1 MSMAPTRSGSRL
13 RVVLF
18 SGGRGSRVLSTQ
30 LINNP
35 DISLTVAINGYD
47 DGLSTGEVRRF
58 LGDSLGPSDF
68 RKNASRL
75 AGELRS
81 CPAALVALLDLR
93 LPDPCSAADARAV
106 FRLVGGGTA
115 VPGPAFHGAFRELVG
130 KLDAESRGAVA
141 RRLARFES
149 ELDSTGR
156 SFSFSDCSLGN
167 LVFAGSFLER
177 GRDFNAA
184 VADYSEMLGL
194 ADGVIE
200 NVTDGTNA
208 YLVALNRDGQLL
220 ASEADIVDATLR
232 NHIDDIYLLDR
243 PPHDLSALLA
253 VAPVEDKKRLF
264 AARAAQL
271 TLNPRLTDRLAEADL
286 IIYSPGTQHSSLFPS
301 YLTPALGPAIARNLT
316 ALKLLITNLQED
328 AEIPGSSAVD
338 IIEKAV
344 YYLREKQAQ
353 RIPTPCLITHYLIND
368 PRRAEQTGA
377 YIPPGPL
384 ESLEDPRLIRIG
396 HYEDGV
402 TGCHDAARVLT
413 PFIESVLRRAEKP
426 ALAVFLL
433 DTRSLDKIG
442 QTICEML
449 RGGIQHLSVPLVVLY
464 GSDESFDRTFT
475 DSLPFE
481 LVNVTAAPDRMATA
495 FLDAVRERT
504 MDYVVLFESSG
515 MYRGEDV
522 ATFAAALSRGRL
534 DCVWGSR
541 RLSVRDIQESYMLR
555 YRKKLV
561 LGTLSYVGSHVLSLA
576 YLLLYGR
583 YISDTLSGVR
593 AVRTPYLTGSGL
605 NLDHRGLNQQLLSVL
620 LRDRAEIFEV
630 PVQFLPISP
639 EKVRR
644 TTVGEGLQ
652 SLFTILWRRF
662 RPFHS
667 ATRGGA

>member
-1 MSMAPTRSGSRL
+1 MSSASARADSRL

-18 SGGRGSRVLSTQ
+18 SGGRGSRVLSKQ

-35 DISLTVAINGYD
+35 DIALTVAINGYD

-75 AGELRS
+75 ASELRS
-81 CPAALVALLDLR
+81 CPATLVALLDLR
-93 LPDPCSAADARAV
+93 LPTPCSTTEARAA
-106 FRLVGGGTA
+106 FHLVGGDTA
-115 VPGPAFHGAFRELVG
+115 ASASAFQVALRELVG
-130 KLDAESRGAVA
+130 PLDAESRSGVA
-141 RRLARFES
+141 LRLARFEH

-156 SFSFSDCSLGN
+156 PFSFSDCSLGN

-184 VADYSEMLGL
+184 VADYGAMLGL
-194 ADGVIE
+194 SDGLIE

-208 YLVALNRDGQLL
+208 YLVAIDRDGRLL
-220 ASEADIVDATLR
+220 GSEADIVDATLR

-243 PPHDLSALLA
+243 PPHDLDGVLAAASAA
-253 VAPVEDKKRLF
+253 DKKRLLTT
-264 AARAAQL
+264 RAAKL
-271 TLNPRLTDRLAEADL
+271 TLNPRLADRLAEADL

-301 YLTPALGPAIARNLT
+301 YLTPGLGAAIARNLT
-316 ALKLLITNLQED
+316 ALKLLITNIQED
-328 AEIPGSSAVD
+328 AEIPDSSAVD

-353 RIPTPCLITHYLIND
+353 RFPTPCLITHYLINN
-368 PRRAEQTGA
+368 PSRAAQAGA
-377 YIPPGPL
+377 YIPPGRL

-413 PFIESVLRRAEKP
+413 PFIESALRRAEKP
-426 ALAVFLL
+426 TLAVFLL
-433 DTRSLDKIG
+433 DTRSLDKIS

-449 RGGIQHLSVPLVVLY
+449 RGGIQHLSVQLVVLY
-464 GSDESFDRTFT
+464 GSDKSFDQTFT

-481 LVNVTAAPDRMATA
+481 LLNVPAAPDRMAAT
-495 FLDAVRERT
+495 FLDAVRDRGI
-504 MDYVVLFESSG
+504 DYVVLFESSG
-515 MYRGEDV
+515 MYRGEDI

-561 LGTLSYVGSHVLSLA
+561 LGTLSYVGSHVLSLV

-583 YISDTLSGVR
+583 YISDTLSGAR
-593 AVRTPYLTGSGL
+593 AIRAAYLTGSGL
-605 NLDHRGLNQQLLSVL
+605 DLDHRGLNQALLSLL

-644 TTVGEGLQ
+644 TTVSEGLR
-652 SLFTILWRRF
+652 SLCTILWRRF
-662 RPFHS
+662 RPFPAS
-667 ATRGGA
+667 TRGA

>member
-1 MSMAPTRSGSRL
+1 MSSASARADSRL

-18 SGGRGSRVLSTQ
+18 SGGRGSRVLSKQ

-35 DISLTVAINGYD
+35 DIALTVAINGYD

-68 RKNASRL
+68 RKNTSRL
-75 AGELRS
+75 ASELRTCS
-81 CPAALVALLDLR
+81 ATLVALLDMR
-93 LPDPCSAADARAV
+93 LPTPCSTAEARAA
-106 FRLVGGGTA
+106 FQLVAGDTA
-115 VPGPAFHGAFRELVG
+115 APASAFLVALRELVG
-130 KLDAESRGAVA
+130 TLDVESRRGVA
-141 RRLARFES
+141 RRLARFER

-156 SFSFSDCSLGN
+156 PFSFSDCSLGN
-167 LVFAGSFLER
+167 LVFVGSFLER

-184 VADYSEMLGL
+184 VADYGAMLGL
-194 ADGVIE
+194 VEGLIE

-208 YLVALNRDGQLL
+208 YLVAIDRDGRLL
-220 ASEADIVDATLR
+220 GSEADIVDATLR

-243 PPHDLSALLA
+243 PPHDLDGVLAAASAA
-253 VAPVEDKKRLF
+253 DKKRLLTT
-264 AARAAQL
+264 RAAKL
-271 TLNPRLTDRLAEADL
+271 TLNPRLADRLAEADL

-301 YLTPALGPAIARNLT
+301 YLTPGLGAAIARNLT
-316 ALKLLITNLQED
+316 ALKLLITNIQED
-328 AEIPGSSAVD
+328 AEIPDASAVD

-344 YYLREKQAQ
+344 YYLREKQEQ
-353 RIPTPCLITHYLIND
+353 RIPTPCLITHYLINN
-368 PRRAEQTGA
+368 PSRAGQAGA
-377 YIPPGPL
+377 YIPPGRL

-402 TGCHDAARVLT
+402 TGYHDAARVLT
-413 PFIESVLRRAEKP
+413 PFIESALRRAAKP
-426 ALAVFLL
+426 TLAVFLL
-433 DTRSLDKIG
+433 DTRSLDKIS

-449 RGGIQHLSVPLVVLY
+449 RGGIQHLSVPVVVLY
-464 GSDESFDRTFT
+464 GSDKSFDRTFT

-481 LVNVTAAPDRMATA
+481 LVNVPAAPDRMAAA
-495 FLDAVRERT
+495 FLDAVRDRGI
-504 MDYVVLFESSG
+504 DYVVLFESSG
-515 MYRGEDV
+515 MYRGEDI
-522 ATFAAALSRGRL
+522 ATFAATLSRGRL

-561 LGTLSYVGSHVLSLA
+561 LGTLSYVGSHVLSLV

-583 YISDTLSGVR
+583 YISDTLSGAR
-593 AVRTPYLTGSGL
+593 AIRAAYLTGNRL
-605 NLDHRGLNQQLLSVL
+605 DLDHRGLNQELLSLL

-644 TTVGEGLQ
+644 TTVAEGLQ
-652 SLFTILWRRF
+652 SLFTILRRRF
-662 RPFHS
+662 RPFTAS
-667 ATRGGA
+667 TRVA

>member
-1 MSMAPTRSGSRL
+1 MSSASARADSRL

-18 SGGRGSRVLSTQ
+18 SGGRGSRVLSKQ

-35 DISLTVAINGYD
+35 DIALTVAINGYD

-75 AGELRS
+75 ASELRS
-81 CPAALVALLDLR
+81 CPATLVALLDLR
-93 LPDPCSAADARAV
+93 LPTPCSTTEARAA
-106 FRLVGGGTA
+106 FHLVGGDTA
-115 VPGPAFHGAFRELVG
+115 ASASAFQVALRELVG
-130 KLDAESRGAVA
+130 PLDAESRSGVA
-141 RRLARFES
+141 LRLARFEH

-156 SFSFSDCSLGN
+156 PFSFSDCSLGN

-184 VADYSEMLGL
+184 VADYGAMLGL
-194 ADGVIE
+194 SDGLIE

-208 YLVALNRDGQLL
+208 YLVAIDRDGRLL
-220 ASEADIVDATLR
+220 GSEADIVDATLR

-243 PPHDLSALLA
+243 PPHDLDGVLAAASAA
-253 VAPVEDKKRLF
+253 DKKRLLTT
-264 AARAAQL
+264 RAAKL
-271 TLNPRLTDRLAEADL
+271 TLNPRLADRLAEADL

-301 YLTPALGPAIARNLT
+301 YLTPGLGAAIARNLT
-316 ALKLLITNLQED
+316 ALKLLITNIQED
-328 AEIPGSSAVD
+328 AEIPDSSAVD

-353 RIPTPCLITHYLIND
+353 RFPTPCLITHYLIND
-368 PRRAEQTGA
+368 PSRAAQAGA
-377 YIPPGPL
+377 YIPPGRL

-413 PFIESVLRRAEKP
+413 PFIESALRRAEKP
-426 ALAVFLL
+426 TLAVFLL
-433 DTRSLDKIG
+433 DTRSLDKIS

-449 RGGIQHLSVPLVVLY
+449 RGGIQHLSVQLVVLY
-464 GSDESFDRTFT
+464 GSDKSFDRTFT

-481 LVNVTAAPDRMATA
+481 LLNVPAAPDRMAAT
-495 FLDAVRERT
+495 FLDAVRDRGI
-504 MDYVVLFESSG
+504 DYVVLFESSG
-515 MYRGEDV
+515 MYRGEDI

-555 YRKKLV
+555 YRKKLA
-561 LGTLSYVGSHVLSLA
+561 LGTLSYVGSHLLSLA

-583 YISDTLSGVR
+583 YLSDTLSGAR
-593 AVRTPYLTGSGL
+593 AIRAAYLTGSGL
-605 NLDHRGLNQQLLSVL
+605 DLDHRGLNQALLSLL

-644 TTVGEGLQ
+644 TTVAEGLR
-652 SLFTILWRRF
+652 SLCTILWRRF
-662 RPFHS
+662 RPFPAS
-667 ATRGGA
+667 TRGA